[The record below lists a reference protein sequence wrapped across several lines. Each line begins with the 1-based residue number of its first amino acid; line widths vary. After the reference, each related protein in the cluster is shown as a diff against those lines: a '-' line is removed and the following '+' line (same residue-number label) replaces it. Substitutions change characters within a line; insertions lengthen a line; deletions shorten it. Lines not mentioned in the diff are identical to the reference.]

1 MYSFRLYAQ
10 GGASG
15 AATTEAHDHNSQ
27 VVYRRRRGDVEN
39 EAAIQNL
46 LHRVRTGLLVF
57 AFLALS
63 PSSANATLIAGQ
75 ALVRTPDGLF
85 SDPIAISTSG
95 PANAVIGPNYQASAD
110 IQTGAY
116 RARTDIES
124 SNANGLPGLVFSRS
138 RAIGVTFR
146 NDGLSAVSVA
156 AFSLDITSD
165 YTGVA
170 GQSGIFG
177 NNTTVGLSIIYP
189 DLTTADAN
197 FRHVYAAERN
207 PNTNSVVEIIDDV
220 TSSASGGGLTT
231 VQNHSSQGIVGTL
244 NLPGFLWEVRE
255 VFSFDVFLAVT
266 SGAQGVGNHSITDAF
281 NTAQLS
287 LTLAPGDSADAFNI
301 GNLGTPSWVHTS
313 SVAVPEPST
322 TALGLATFFAFAV
335 ARLLRRRRKRGQ
347 NSSTR
352 SGAVSEDR

>member
-46 LHRVRTGLLVF
+46 LHTAYFVLVF

-189 DLTTADAN
+189 DITTADAN

-231 VQNHSSQGIVGTL
+231 VQSHSSQGIVGTL
-244 NLPGFLWEVRE
+244 NLPGFLWAVGE

-322 TALGLATFFAFAV
+322 VGLLGVGLLGFAFV
-335 ARLLRRRRKRGQ
+335 RRRR
-347 NSSTR
+347 
-352 SGAVSEDR
+352 AA